1 MRLSGKKTAFCGLT
15 LALSL
20 IAGYAESLIPFTAAI
35 PGMKLGA
42 GNSVIV
48 LLLYMVG
55 AKEALLVN
63 ICRVFLS
70 GFFFGNLT
78 AILYSL
84 SGALLS
90 LPVMALLKKTDRLSI
105 GGVSMAGGVFHNIGQ
120 LLVAF
125 FILETR
131 AVWYYLP
138 VLIVSGTITGFVI
151 GWLSGEICK
160 RIQKADGESTI
171 E

>member
-1 MRLSGKKTAFCGLT
+1 MRLSGKKIAFCGLT

-20 IAGYAESLIPFTAAI
+20 IAGYAESLVLLTAAI

-48 LLLYMVG
+48 FLLYTVG
-55 AKEALLVN
+55 AKDALLVN

-78 AILYSL
+78 TILYSL

-90 LPVMALLKKTDRLSI
+90 LLVMALLKKTDRLSI

-120 LLVAF
+120 LLVAY
-125 FILETR
+125 FILETG
-131 AVWYYLP
+131 AVWYYFP

-151 GWLSGEICK
+151 GWLAGEICK
-160 RIQKADGESTI
+160 RIRKADGESTI